1 MCRYLCKRISKCRRL
16 QALEYSCLYRIRTMC
31 QVPIDHCAKIWGY
44 LIHRCTS
51 IMTILRRKSLI
62 STFLLLSFVAA
73 LSEICENWDLLLTRL
88 VVVLE
93 RYTYVYNASSMSVY
107 DVYRTYANPNGVCD
121 IKFNDSTP
129 VIATLGEKRGSVRIS
144 VRFSFSEALGRQAA
158 RDHAPGT

>member
-1 MCRYLCKRISKCRRL
+1 MYIYNDDTEKEIAHIDFPAPVIRCCFKR
-16 QALEYSCLYRIRTMC
+16 
-31 QVPIDHCAKIWGY
+31 
-44 LIHRCTS
+44 
-51 IMTILRRKSLI
+51 
-62 STFLLLSFVAA
+62 
-73 LSEICENWDLLLTRL
+73 DLL

-144 VRFSFSEALGRQAA
+144 VLFSFSEALGRQAA